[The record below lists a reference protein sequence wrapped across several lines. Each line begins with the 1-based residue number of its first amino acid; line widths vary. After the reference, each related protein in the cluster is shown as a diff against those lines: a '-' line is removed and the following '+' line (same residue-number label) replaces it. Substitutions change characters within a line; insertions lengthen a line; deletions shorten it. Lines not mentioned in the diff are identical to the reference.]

1 MVNVLVGN
9 KNTNEIDILCHELAN
24 DKNFEVKSVVTG
36 TDTITTYWKLNPD
49 ILVLDSEL
57 PDMSIKDVIDRL
69 SCTPI
74 ERKRCNT
81 ILTVPSNYIMRLT
94 DLQKINTVVYKPI
107 SNRKLS
113 NTIKK
118 IAIDYNTPDIEVGEI
133 EWLLLSL
140 NFNCMSTRLC
150 LYERCNYL
158 LLL

>member
-1 MVNVLVGN
+1 MVNVLIGN
-9 KNTNEIDILCHELAN
+9 KNTDEIAILRQELTN
-24 DKNFEVKSVVTG
+24 DKIFRIENVVP
-36 TDTITTYWKLNPD
+36 L
-49 ILVLDSEL
+49 
-57 PDMSIKDVIDRL
+57 
-69 SCTPI
+69 

-94 DLQKINTVVYKPI
+94 DLQKINTVLYKPI
-107 SNRKLS
+107 SNHKLS

-140 NFNCMSTRLC
+140 NFNCMSTRLY

>member
-9 KNTNEIDILCHELAN
+9 KNTDETAILRQELTN
-24 DKNFEVKSVVTG
+24 DKIFRVENVVTG
-36 TDTITTYWKLNPD
+36 TEIVTTYWKFNPD
-49 ILVLDSEL
+49 ILVLDSDL
-57 PDMSIKDVIDRL
+57 PDMSTKDIMDRL
-69 SCTPI
+69 SCTPV

-81 ILTVPSNYIMRLT
+81 ILTVPSNYIMKLT
-94 DLQKINTVVYKPI
+94 DLQKINTILYKPI
-107 SNRKLS
+107 SNHRLS

-133 EWLLLSL
+133 DWLLLSL
-140 NFNCMSTRLC
+140 NFNCMSTRLY

>member
-1 MVNVLVGN
+1 MVNVLIGN
-9 KNTNEIDILCHELAN
+9 KNTDEIAILRQELTN
-24 DKNFEVKSVVTG
+24 DKIFRIENVVTG
-36 TDTITTYWKLNPD
+36 TEIITTYWKFSPD

-57 PDMSIKDVIDRL
+57 PDMSTENIIDRL
-69 SCTPI
+69 SCTPL

-94 DLQKINTVVYKPI
+94 DLQKINTVLYKPI
-107 SNRKLS
+107 SNHKLS
-113 NTIKK
+113 NTIKN

-140 NFNCMSTRLC
+140 NFNCMSTRLY

>member
-1 MVNVLVGN
+1 MVNVLIGN
-9 KNTNEIDILCHELAN
+9 KNTDEIAILRQELTN
-24 DKNFEVKSVVTG
+24 DKIFRIENVVTG
-36 TDTITTYWKLNPD
+36 TEIITTYWKFSPD

-57 PDMSIKDVIDRL
+57 PDMSTENIIDRL
-69 SCTPI
+69 SCTPL

-94 DLQKINTVVYKPI
+94 DLQKINTVLYKPI
-107 SNRKLS
+107 SNHKLS

-150 LYERCNYL
+150 LYERCNNL

>member
-9 KNTNEIDILCHELAN
+9 KNTDETAILRQELTN
-24 DKNFEVKSVVTG
+24 DKIFRVENVVTG
-36 TDTITTYWKLNPD
+36 TEIVTTYWKFNPD
-49 ILVLDSEL
+49 ILVLDSDL
-57 PDMSIKDVIDRL
+57 PDMSTKDIMDRL
-69 SCTPI
+69 SCTPV

-81 ILTVPSNYIMRLT
+81 ILTVPSNYIMKLT
-94 DLQKINTVVYKPI
+94 DLQKINTILYKPI
-107 SNRKLS
+107 SNHRLS

-133 EWLLLSL
+133 DWLLLSL

-150 LYERCNYL
+150 LYERCNNL

>member
-1 MVNVLVGN
+1 MVNVLIGN
-9 KNTNEIDILCHELAN
+9 KNTDEIAILRQELTN
-24 DKNFEVKSVVTG
+24 DKIFRIENVVTG
-36 TDTITTYWKLNPD
+36 TEIITTYWKFSPD

-57 PDMSIKDVIDRL
+57 PDMSTENIIDRL
-69 SCTPI
+69 SCTPL

-94 DLQKINTVVYKPI
+94 DLQKINTVLYKPI
-107 SNRKLS
+107 SNHKLS

-118 IAIDYNTPDIEVGEI
+118 IAIDYITPDIEVGEI

-140 NFNCMSTRLC
+140 NFNCMSTRLY

>member
-9 KNTNEIDILCHELAN
+9 KNTDETAILRQELTN
-24 DKNFEVKSVVTG
+24 DKIFRVENVVTG
-36 TDTITTYWKLNPD
+36 TEIVTTYWKFNPD

-57 PDMSIKDVIDRL
+57 PDMSTENIIDRL
-69 SCTPI
+69 SCTPL

-81 ILTVPSNYIMRLT
+81 ILTVPSNYIMKLT
-94 DLQKINTVVYKPI
+94 DLQKINTILYKPI
-107 SNRKLS
+107 SNHRLS

-133 EWLLLSL
+133 DWLLLSL

-150 LYERCNYL
+150 LYERCNNL

>member
-9 KNTNEIDILCHELAN
+9 KNTDETAILRQEITN
-24 DKNFEVKSVVTG
+24 DKIFRVENVVTG
-36 TDTITTYWKLNPD
+36 TEIVTTYWKFNPD
-49 ILVLDSEL
+49 ILVLDSDL
-57 PDMSIKDVIDRL
+57 PDMSTKDIMDRL
-69 SCTPI
+69 SCTPV

-81 ILTVPSNYIMRLT
+81 ILTVPSNYIMKLT
-94 DLQKINTVVYKPI
+94 DLQKINTILYKPI
-107 SNRKLS
+107 SNHRLS

-133 EWLLLSL
+133 DWLLLSL

-150 LYERCNYL
+150 LYERCNNL